1 MERTEEQKI
10 LQEPITV
17 SLGGKDYRVRPLVI
31 KESRAWRVKLVAAL
45 KSLPTQINTT
55 SDPTALSDNIQAMFL
70 TMPDMA
76 ADLFFAYAKD
86 LNREEI
92 EAAAL
97 DSELA
102 AAFEQVVE
110 LAFPLALTRSL
121 TKTITTISR

>member
-1 MERTEEQKI
+1 MRSEEEKI
-10 LQEPITV
+10 IQTPITV
-17 SLGGKDYRVRPLVI
+17 SLGGKNYEVKPLVI
-31 KESRAWRVKLVAAL
+31 RESRAWRVKLVAAL
-45 KSLPTQINTT
+45 KSLPGQINTT
-55 SDPTALSDNIQAMFL
+55 SAPDALSDNIQAMFL

-76 ADLFFAYAKD
+76 ADLFFSYAKD

-121 TKTITTISR
+121 TKTITAISH

>member
-10 LQEPITV
+10 MQEAITV
-17 SLGGKDYRVRPLVI
+17 SLGGKKYEVKPLVI
-31 KESRAWRVKLVAAL
+31 KDSRGWRVKLVAAL
-45 KSLPTQINTT
+45 KSLPQQINTT

-102 AAFEQVVE
+102 VAFEKVVE

>member
-10 LQEPITV
+10 LQEAIKV
-17 SLGGKDYRVRPLVI
+17 KLGGKEFEVRPLVI

-45 KSLPTQINTT
+45 KSLPSQINTT
-55 SDPTALSDNIQAMFL
+55 STPEALSDNIQAMFS
-70 TMPDMA
+70 TMPDLA

-121 TKTITTISR
+121 TKTIATLSH

>member
-10 LQEPITV
+10 LQEAIKV
-17 SLGGKDYRVRPLVI
+17 RLGGKEFEVKPLVI
-31 KESRAWRVKLVAAL
+31 KESRAWRVKLVTAL
-45 KSLPTQINTT
+45 KLIPSQINTT
-55 SDPTALSDNIQAMFL
+55 SSPEALSDNIQAMFS
-70 TMPDMA
+70 TMPDLA

-102 AAFEQVVE
+102 AAFEKVVE

-121 TKTITTISR
+121 TKTITAISR

>member
-10 LQEPITV
+10 LQSPITI
-17 SLGGKDYRVRPLVI
+17 SLGGKDYEVRPLVI

-45 KSLPTQINTT
+45 KSLPQQINTT
-55 SDPTALSDNIQAMFL
+55 SSPDALSDNIQAMFS

-97 DSELA
+97 DLELA

-121 TKTITTISR
+121 TKTITTLSH